1 MNPFAK
7 TVFTSL
13 TLLMFLAG
21 APGADSLN
29 VRCLGFLD
37 TPDFA
42 RSVAA
47 TKEYAFVAD
56 HCGGLR
62 AIDVRDPWNPQEVG
76 YYFTGNATAG
86 VKLQDTLAYLAE
98 IEGALWGHFR
108 VIGISD
114 PANLYQVGECGLSGM
129 GRGVAC
135 AGHFAFVS
143 DGGSG
148 LQVIDVSDPALPR
161 IVGNSPTTGWFVGVA
176 YADSLAFVA
185 AYDGGVRVVDVSQPA
200 DPREV
205 GSSPGEWVFGVAV
218 SGSYVYLADSTA
230 GLRVVDVSNPAQP
243 REVGRLIV
251 QGEPHGVAVRDSL
264 AYVASGS
271 RGLRVVDVRDPAW
284 PKEVGFYDTPGY
296 SMGVWLAGNY
306 IYVADGL
313 AGLIILEYY
322 GATGASE
329 DKEPA
334 RGKDSGVTVHPNPM
348 RESCTIRWE
357 GKRTCRIYDLTG
369 RRVRELWGLGG
380 VRWDGRDEARARVRA
395 GIYFVG
401 IDGFQISKLV
411 MLRR

>member
-1 MNPFAK
+1 MNLFAK
-7 TVFTSL
+7 TVFTG
-13 TLLMFLAG
+13 LMLPLFLVG
-21 APGADSLN
+21 TSEADSLN

-62 AIDVRDPWNPQEVG
+62 AIAVRDPGNPQEVG

-86 VKLQDTLAYLAE
+86 VALFDTLAYLAE

-108 VIGISD
+108 VIGIGD

-129 GRGVAC
+129 GRGVARSEGI
-135 AGHFAFVS
+135 AYVS

-148 LQVIDVSDPALPR
+148 LQVIDVSFPASPR

-176 YADSLAFVA
+176 YADSLAYVA
-185 AYDGGVRVVDVSQPA
+185 AYDGGVRVVDVSRPA
-200 DPREV
+200 DPREL

-243 REVGRLIV
+243 REVGRLLV

-264 AYVASGS
+264 AYIASGS
-271 RGLRVVDVRDPAW
+271 RGLRVVDVRDPAR

-296 SMGVWLAGNY
+296 SMGVGLAGNY

-313 AGLIILEYY
+313 AGLMILEYY
-322 GATGASE
+322 GTSGILEGDGFSR
-329 DKEPA
+329 D
-334 RGKDSGVTVHPNPM
+334 KDSKVRLWPNPM
-348 RESCTIRWE
+348 QASCTIRWE

-369 RRVRELWGLGG
+369 QRVRDLAGDGG
-380 VRWDGRDEARARVRA
+380 VRWDGGDEARARVRA
-395 GIYFVG
+395 GVYFVG
-401 IDGFQISKLV
+401 IEGFQISKLV
-411 MLRR
+411 ILR